1 MLTDIFPVICEV
13 SDMLIASTV
22 GSLVVVAVL
31 VFLAIKLLTAPMKW
45 IFKFLLHALI
55 GLVILF
61 VVNFVGGFFDL
72 YPVPMTLPN
81 YLIAGIFGIPG
92 VIVLIVLNLFVF

>member
-1 MLTDIFPVICEV
+1 MLTDILPVICEV

-45 IFKFLLHALI
+45 I
-55 GLVILF
+55 
-61 VVNFVGGFFDL
+61 
-72 YPVPMTLPN
+72 
-81 YLIAGIFGIPG
+81 
-92 VIVLIVLNLFVF
+92 

>member
-1 MLTDIFPVICEV
+1 ML
-13 SDMLIASTV
+13 LASAA
-22 GSLVVVAVL
+22 GSLVVVVVL

-55 GLVILF
+55 GIVVLF
-61 VVNFVGGFFDL
+61 AVNFAGGFFDL
-72 YPVPMTLPN
+72 YLVPLTSLN

-92 VIVLIVLNLFVF
+92 VIVLIVLNLFFL